1 MILIAEA
8 RPATADDEVAIR
20 LADESCVYREEGAR
34 KPTFRLADLTEHKV
48 RYQDIIAPDGAILTR
63 LTKSRTAIL
72 QKLWSCERL
81 EAAALVFWSR
91 RTREGTR
98 AVIKEPTGAG
108 ANKWQ
113 RDVLIKDGAR
123 LRGKVVSA
131 ANGGLDIYK
140 GENITAS
147 RFTGDPVHRG
157 LDIAQASAPS
167 VWAYED
173 ILPDVVYALPT
184 IERVPVAAPFNPHKI
199 AVLNTCNVFAPR
211 SDLVNVPFD
220 ALLLSRV
227 YSWFYVIAGRRSFL
241 NKLRSHIYPS
251 SVAALPW
258 SEAIAARA
266 GDLIMLRGT
275 LLAACRRLFEQQS
288 VLREAAEAL
297 GMQELRKLARTHTGA
312 TILRSDELSENDEF
326 ILAVG
331 DIEES
336 DGEWMLALGEEG
348 QAATFN
354 DGELAALARA
364 GLILRNGDLVKWG
377 TILRTLIPV
386 DQAMAD
392 KLQIFR
398 DSFDPTVLEEAVE
411 KEVDAIDGIVGPALG
426 LTMEEVASIQREM
439 AMDPFMSRA
448 VPRYPFFQPKQRG
461 RRMNLERRDRYSGA

>member
-1 MILIAEA
+1 
-8 RPATADDEVAIR
+8 
-20 LADESCVYREEGAR
+20 
-34 KPTFRLADLTEHKV
+34 
-48 RYQDIIAPDGAILTR
+48 
-63 LTKSRTAIL
+63 
-72 QKLWSCERL
+72 
-81 EAAALVFWSR
+81 
-91 RTREGTR
+91 
-98 AVIKEPTGAG
+98 
-108 ANKWQ
+108 
-113 RDVLIKDGAR
+113 
-123 LRGKVVSA
+123 
-131 ANGGLDIYK
+131 
-140 GENITAS
+140 
-147 RFTGDPVHRG
+147 
-157 LDIAQASAPS
+157 
-167 VWAYED
+167 
-173 ILPDVVYALPT
+173 
-184 IERVPVAAPFNPHKI
+184 
-199 AVLNTCNVFAPR
+199 
-211 SDLVNVPFD
+211 
-220 ALLLSRV
+220 
-227 YSWFYVIAGRRSFL
+227 
-241 NKLRSHIYPS
+241 
-251 SVAALPW
+251 
-258 SEAIAARA
+258 
-266 GDLIMLRGT
+266 MLRGT

-312 TILRSDELSENDEF
+312 TIQRSDELSENDEF

-354 DGELAALARA
+354 NGELAVLARA

-386 DQAMAD
+386 DQAMAN
-392 KLQIFR
+392 KLKILR